1 MLLYSIFIPWLYL
14 VTIRTFS
21 HVVGSSNI
29 IVVSRNIVEGRL
41 PVVGWHD
48 DGRGGGPGRRIVTQP
63 RPAAATSSPFPH
75 LCVGGIRVGKHW
87 VPRRRLLP
95 IEAGTLV
102 TDPR

>member
-1 MLLYSIFIPWLYL
+1 MLLLYSIIIPWLYF

-48 DGRGGGPGRRIVTQP
+48 DGRGGGPGRRIVAQP
-63 RPAAATSSPFPH
+63 RPTAASPFH
-75 LCVGGIRVGKHW
+75 LCVGIRVGKHW
-87 VPRRRLLP
+87 VPRGRLLP

-102 TDPR
+102 ADPE

>member
-1 MLLYSIFIPWLYL
+1 MLLYSIFIPWLYF

-21 HVVGSSNI
+21 HVVGSNI

-48 DGRGGGPGRRIVTQP
+48 DGRGGGPGRRIVAQP
-63 RPAAATSSPFPH
+63 RPAAASPPFH
-75 LCVGGIRVGKHW
+75 LLCVGIRVGKHW
-87 VPRRRLLP
+87 ITRRRLLP

-102 TDPR
+102 TDPG